1 MRRFDLVT
9 LPGVLGVGALS
20 VLMAALNVR
29 GAWAL
34 YGGTDLGQVL
44 VAVFVLCEILAFI
57 FGLYMVWRW
66 RNAKGA
72 AAALF
77 VAFVVLESVN
87 AFGGK
92 MAFDLERR
100 PIEEKWRVEAE
111 QRQARADVAL
121 QARRSALNSERMRL
135 YGLLPQP
142 CPAASAVQTA
152 CAARYAA
159 EFDRARELGIV
170 DDFRTVQKELKALP
184 VSVPPEKPRK
194 FAPDEVIY
202 GILLLIGLIKLWGPW
217 MVGFGRPD
225 VSEPSPAPEV
235 EKSAPA
241 SDENVVSFPARGV
254 AAAAA
259 SVALASTGPAAA
271 MQPFPS
277 VQVDA
282 LMSHKTDIKP
292 DNAHSMGHQKS
303 AKASGC
309 DPICHAAIEK
319 DADPAFVNDFAS
331 PEDRARALLA
341 LGETMRAVEK
351 ATGLSYYRVRQ
362 LAKEREK
369 AA

>member
-9 LPGVLGVGALS
+9 LPGVLGVAALS
-20 VLMAALNVR
+20 VLMAVLNVR
-29 GAWAL
+29 GAWTL
-34 YGGTDLGQVL
+34 YGGTDLGEVL
-44 VAVFVLCEILAFI
+44 VAVFVLCEILAFT

-77 VAFVVLESVN
+77 VAFVVLEAVN

-100 PIEEKWRVEAE
+100 PIEEKWRVEDERAWE
-111 QRQARADVAL
+111 AANAVLQRQRY
-121 QARRSALNSERMRL
+121 ALNSEVQRL
-135 YGLLPQP
+135 YNMLPQQ
-142 CPAASAVQTA
+142 CAGDSAVQTA
-152 CAARYAA
+152 CQDRYDRSFAKAQLLNVPQDFKDAQAA
-159 EFDRARELGIV
+159 
-170 DDFRTVQKELKALP
+170 LKALP
-184 VSVPPEKPRK
+184 IEAPRKPARK

-225 VSEPSPAPEV
+225 VSKPSPAPEV

-241 SDENVVSFPARGV
+241 SDENVVAFPSRGV

-259 SVALASTGPAAA
+259 SVALASAGPAAA
-271 MQPFPS
+271 LQPFPRT
-277 VQVDA
+277 QVDA

-292 DNAHSMGHQKS
+292 DSAHSMRDQQS
-303 AKASGC
+303 AKTSAC
-309 DPICHAAIEK
+309 DPIFQAGTEK
-319 DADPAFVNDFAS
+319 DATGAKVTSLDS
-331 PEDRARALLA
+331 PESRARALLA
-341 LGETMRAVEK
+341 LGEKMRAVEK
-351 ATGLSYYRVRQ
+351 LTGLSYYRVRKIAEE
-362 LAKEREK
+362 LER